1 MMGYLDENENENTS
15 LQNTTCVIATKIL
28 QRERHTFKK
37 EMTENI
43 YTKNSPQVLVFVF
56 KQKLVQR
63 KLREEE

>member
-1 MMGYLDENENENTS
+1 MGYLDENENENTS
-15 LQNTTCVIATKIL
+15 FQNTMCVIATKIL

-37 EMTENI
+37 EMMEKI

-56 KQKLVQR
+56 KQKLVLR

>member
-1 MMGYLDENENENTS
+1 MMGYLDENENENAS
-15 LQNTTCVIATKIL
+15 FQNTICVSATKIF

-37 EMTENI
+37 EMMENI

-56 KQKLVQR
+56 KQKLVLR